1 MAAEVKHER
10 ELKKLERELKAWR
23 QGPRIGGRIP
33 EPLWAQAVSLAAIH
47 GQWKTTRRLNLNYY
61 ALKKRCEATAA
72 PVKPTKPVKRREPAK
87 AAKATRGEKRAKLA
101 KATKAAPMLEFVE
114 LPRVASTSGPECFL
128 ELERDGGSR
137 LRVGLRGAGVRQLET
152 VARMLW
158 ELGR

>member
-1 MAAEVKHER
+1 MTNEAKHER

-23 QGPRIGGRIP
+23 NGPRAGGRIP
-33 EPLWAQAVSLAAIH
+33 EPLWTRAVSLAAIH

-72 PVKPTKPVKRREPAK
+72 TAKPTKPVKRRRAAK
-87 AAKATRGEKRAKLA
+87 AATPSRRTKPAKLA
-101 KATKAAPMLEFVE
+101 PVAGFVE
-114 LPRVASTSGPECFL
+114 LPLAPTASGPECFL

-137 LRVGLRGAGVRQLET
+137 LRVGLRGAGIRQLET